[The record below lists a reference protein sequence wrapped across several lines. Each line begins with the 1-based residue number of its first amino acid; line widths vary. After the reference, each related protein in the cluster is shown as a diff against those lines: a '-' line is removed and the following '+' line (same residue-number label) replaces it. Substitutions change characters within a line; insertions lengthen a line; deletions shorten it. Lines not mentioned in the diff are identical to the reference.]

1 MFWPHMTDSPRISQ
15 DAAIVLALA
24 DTAVPFAVSLED
36 EAERWVRVMRM
47 HGQVG
52 AALQALGVGEA
63 PLETPAAGPGE
74 SHGTEALGRSAVNAV
89 GEAAGA
95 LARER
100 GARVVTTVDILFAVM
115 ELYGRT
121 FDRALY
127 VRGASRDEL
136 IERLAGGVEASRLA
150 ASAWLRRESSG
161 QGVLRRWRATT
172 FAASLT
178 IFSRASVDL
187 CGGSSG
193 SSRAP
198 ARRVTATIT

>member
-1 MFWPHMTDSPRISQ
+1 MTDSPRISQ

-24 DTAVPFAVSLED
+24 DTAVPFAASLED

-52 AALQALGVGEA
+52 SALQGLGVGEA
-63 PLETPAAGPGE
+63 PLETPAVGAEERIPG
-74 SHGTEALGRSAVNAV
+74 GRALGRNAV
-89 GEAAGA
+89 TAVGAAAGA

-100 GARVVTTVDILFAVM
+100 GANVVTTVDVLFAVM

-136 IERLAGGVEASRLA
+136 IDRLAGGVEAA
-150 ASAWLRRESSG
+150 
-161 QGVLRRWRATT
+161 V
-172 FAASLT
+172 
-178 IFSRASVDL
+178 
-187 CGGSSG
+187 
-193 SSRAP
+193 
-198 ARRVTATIT
+198 

>member
-1 MFWPHMTDSPRISQ
+1 MTDAPRISQ

-24 DTAVPFAVSLED
+24 DTAVPFAGSLED

-52 AALQALGVGEA
+52 AALQAIGVGEA
-63 PLETPAAGPGE
+63 PLESPVVGPDD
-74 SHGTEALGRSAVNAV
+74 HRTEALGKRAVGAV

-100 GARVVTTVDILFAVM
+100 SSRVVTTVDVLFAVIA
-115 ELYGRT
+115 LYGRA

-136 IERLAGGVEASRLA
+136 VDRLA
-150 ASAWLRRESSG
+150 SG
-161 QGVLRRWRATT
+161 ADALV
-172 FAASLT
+172 
-178 IFSRASVDL
+178 
-187 CGGSSG
+187 
-193 SSRAP
+193 
-198 ARRVTATIT
+198 